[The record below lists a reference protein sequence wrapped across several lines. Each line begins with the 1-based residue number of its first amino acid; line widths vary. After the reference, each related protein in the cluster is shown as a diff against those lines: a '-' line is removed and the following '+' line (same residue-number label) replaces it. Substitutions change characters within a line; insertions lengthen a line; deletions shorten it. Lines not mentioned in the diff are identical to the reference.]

1 MNENL
6 TSVEVDEILEA
17 VGDYEKLIAIA
28 ESERDNLIARY
39 NEKITAAQIICE
51 EKCKPLRTEIALLTE
66 KLRRYAEANITG
78 KVRSAKFPSGT
89 IAFRKQ
95 TPRFFFDDLKEA
107 GAQSQQLLAF
117 VKANGGKY
125 LKVDESV
132 DWANL
137 KPRLKCIGDQV
148 VFEETGEVISGM
160 KAEILPD
167 KFTVK
172 TS

>member
-1 MNENL
+1 MNEM
-6 TSVEVDEILEA
+6 TAVEVDDLLEQ
-17 VGDYEKLIAIA
+17 IADREAIIATA
-28 ESERDNLIARY
+28 ESERDALIARY
-39 NEKITAAQIICE
+39 RGKIEAAQAICE
-51 EKCKPLRTEIALLTE
+51 ETCKPLRTEIALLTE
-66 KLRRYAEANITG
+66 
-78 KVRSAKFPSGT
+78 VRSAKFPSGT

-95 TPRFFFDDLKEA
+95 APRYYFDNEEA
-107 GAQSQQLLAF
+107 NAQSKSLLDF

-125 LKVDESV
+125 LKIEESV

-137 KPRLKCIGDQV
+137 KPRLQCIDNQV
-148 VFEETGEVISGM
+148 VYADTGEVITGM